1 MSEVIQTNEQGVE
14 QLPPKHEF
22 YVFADDSGINEV
34 RITNDVPFALQVYLG
49 IGNFI
54 AGQLRN
60 ADTQQPPTL
69 SEFLRDLANMVDASA
84 QQAAQVQAAN
94 DGTLEPPEP
103 EAA

>member
-1 MSEVIQTNEQGVE
+1 MSEIVQTNEHGVE
-14 QLPPKHEF
+14 QQAPKNEF
-22 YVFADDSGINEV
+22 YAYADDAGIAEV
-34 RITNDVPFALQVYLG
+34 RISNDVPFALRVYLG

-69 SEFLRDLANMVDASA
+69 PEFLRDLANMVEQS
-84 QQAAQVQAAN
+84 AQVQAAN

>member
-1 MSEVIQTNEQGVE
+1 MSEIIVANENGVE
-14 QLPPKHEF
+14 QQAPKNEF
-22 YVFADDSGINEV
+22 YAYADDAGIAEV
-34 RITNDVPFALQVYLG
+34 RISNDVPFALRVYLG

-69 SEFLRDLANMVDASA
+69 PEFLRDLANMVEQSA
-84 QQAAQVQAAN
+84 QVPAAN

>member
-1 MSEVIQTNEQGVE
+1 MSEIIQTNEQGVE
-14 QLPPKHEF
+14 QQGPKQEF
-22 YVFADDSGINEV
+22 YAYADDAGIAEV
-34 RITNDVPFALQVYLG
+34 RISNDVPFALQVYLG

-69 SEFLRDLANMVDASA
+69 PEFLRDLANMVETS
-84 QQAAQVQAAN
+84 QAMAAN
-94 DGTLEPPEP
+94 DSTPPEP

>member
-1 MSEVIQTNEQGVE
+1 MSEIVVTNENGVE
-14 QLPPKHEF
+14 QQAPKNEF
-22 YVFADDSGINEV
+22 YAYADDAGIAEV
-34 RITNDVPFALQVYLG
+34 RISNDVPFALRVYLG

-69 SEFLRDLANMVDASA
+69 PEFLRDLANMVEGSA
-84 QQAAQVQAAN
+84 VQGAAN
-94 DGTLEPPEP
+94 DDSAPPNPEP